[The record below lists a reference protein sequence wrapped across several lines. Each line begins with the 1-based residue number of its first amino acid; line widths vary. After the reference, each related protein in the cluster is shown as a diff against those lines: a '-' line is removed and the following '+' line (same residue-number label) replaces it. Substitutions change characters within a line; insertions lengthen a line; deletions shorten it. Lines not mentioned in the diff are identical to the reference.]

1 MNAFI
6 SILKNF
12 IFLLLF
18 YQVQYIS
25 SQIYDNYTTGIL
37 EEGNYDIIDV
47 TDYHN
52 KNIIVSTSKSIYMD
66 IPPSKKVETNAD
78 FINASSLITI
88 NDNYLLAACLGNS
101 FLGKINLL
109 NGNFISLL
117 SYSDIN
123 INPELE
129 IPITTCSLSNIDN
142 TVFIGYSRI
151 DYFENEINKTNIV
164 FKINITNKD
173 SIEEGPSL
181 DDSVEIKY
189 FVFPQST
196 LKTSSQ
202 RQISCEPLRIKD
214 DQTQYR
220 LICLHEDSAYYEYE
234 DEIYLANAL
243 YITSINSDFDD
254 FEVKMYEYLIQYMDE
269 DLGFRIFRENST
281 FARCLTANYLIEI
294 YLTIIDSHIEIKEN
308 NFLPEILQ
316 NFNAEIELF
325 HYNNKF
331 RFSAKKT
338 NFMGKK
344 IFIHFRLIRIIIL
357 IISYFI
363 IIKKK

>member
-12 IFLLLF
+12 IFLLIF

-66 IPPSKKVETNAD
+66 IAPSKKVETNAD

-129 IPITTCSLSNIDN
+129 IPITTC
-142 TVFIGYSRI
+142 
-151 DYFENEINKTNIV
+151 
-164 FKINITNKD
+164 
-173 SIEEGPSL
+173 
-181 DDSVEIKY
+181 
-189 FVFPQST
+189 
-196 LKTSSQ
+196 
-202 RQISCEPLRIKD
+202 
-214 DQTQYR
+214 
-220 LICLHEDSAYYEYE
+220 
-234 DEIYLANAL
+234 
-243 YITSINSDFDD
+243 
-254 FEVKMYEYLIQYMDE
+254 
-269 DLGFRIFRENST
+269 
-281 FARCLTANYLIEI
+281 
-294 YLTIIDSHIEIKEN
+294 
-308 NFLPEILQ
+308 
-316 NFNAEIELF
+316 
-325 HYNNKF
+325 
-331 RFSAKKT
+331 
-338 NFMGKK
+338 
-344 IFIHFRLIRIIIL
+344 
-357 IISYFI
+357 
-363 IIKKK
+363 